1 MEDNDPK
8 PNEGPGNQRV
18 SATFITLFGVIML
31 AATCALLYG
40 LYVACP
46 TCEPPENAASV
57 APTTTTNTPQPSPS
71 QSPGVTTSPA
81 PVPEMKLIA
90 ISPNSGSVMG
100 GNLVRLEG
108 VGLNIVRE
116 VRFGGQLA
124 TTVGLPNPTLLT
136 VKPAAHIEG
145 QVDVVISDGQSRDNS
160 ANPAFYTYT
169 CPPPSGRSMI
179 WLMALVGAI
188 GAILH
193 VLRSFSWYVGNRDLV
208 WSWIPTYFILPFVG
222 ALTSIAFY
230 LIIRGGLMTSASES
244 NNVFGLMAIGTMV
257 GLFTQ
262 PALEKLKKISEGLL
276 TSPPT
281 GKDSKPDKLPLEVER
296 VAPPDGQENQPV
308 TILGNGFVKGKV
320 RVRFGDKVAKV
331 AKVEEQEITVTTPEN
346 PPGNVKVVVIQ
357 DGKSLEAPGG
367 FTYKNAG
374 PPTENKPEDNAGPIP
389 ENKPEDNDE

>member
-1 MEDNDPK
+1 MKMAALPGYPPFSEEKTMEDNDPK

-18 SATFITLFGVIML
+18 SAAFITLFGVIML

-46 TCEPPENAASV
+46 TCEPPETSTSV
-57 APTTTTNTPQPSPS
+57 GAAPTTPTTTPQPSPS
-71 QSPGVTTSPA
+71 QSPGVTTSPT

-90 ISPNSGSVMG
+90 VSPNSGSVMG

-108 VGLNIVRE
+108 VGLNNVKE

-136 VKPAAHIEG
+136 VKPASHIEG
-145 QVDVVISDGQSRDNS
+145 RVDVVISGGQSRDNS

-169 CPPPSGRSMI
+169 CLPPSGRNMI

-262 PALEKLKKISEGLL
+262 PALEKLKKISEGIL
-276 TSPPT
+276 TSAPP
-281 GKDSKPDKLPLEVER
+281 GKDSKPDKPPFEVER
-296 VAPPDGQENQPV
+296 VTPPDGQENQPV
-308 TILGNGFVKGKV
+308 TILGDGFVKGKV

-331 AKVEEQEITVTTPEN
+331 AKVEDQELTVTTPEN
-346 PPGNVKVVVIQ
+346 SPGNVKVVVIQ
-357 DGKSLEAPGG
+357 DGKSLEVPGG
-367 FTYKNAG
+367 FTYKA
-374 PPTENKPEDNAGPIP
+374 PEPAPQN
-389 ENKPEDNDE
+389 

>member
-1 MEDNDPK
+1 MADNDPK
-8 PNEGPGNQRV
+8 PNEGPGSQRV
-18 SATFITLFGVIML
+18 SAQFITLLGFIMI
-31 AATCALLYG
+31 AATSALLYG

-46 TCEPPENAASV
+46 TCEPPENAASA
-57 APTTTTNTPQPSPS
+57 APTSTTNTPQPSPS
-71 QSPGVTTSPA
+71 QSPGVITSPT
-81 PVPEMKLIA
+81 PVPELKLIA
-90 ISPNSGSVMG
+90 LSPNSGSIMG

-108 VGLNIVRE
+108 VGLNNVKE
-116 VRFGGQLA
+116 VRFGGQPA

-136 VKPAAHIEG
+136 VKPSAHIEG
-145 QVDVVISDGQSRDNS
+145 RVDVVISDGQGRDNS

-169 CPPPSGRSMI
+169 CPPQGGRKMI

-230 LIIRGGLMTSASES
+230 LIIRGGLMTAASES
-244 NNVFGLMAIGTMV
+244 DNVFGLLAIGTLV

-262 PALEKLKKISEGLL
+262 PALEKLKKISEGIL
-276 TSPPT
+276 TSAPT
-281 GKDSKPDKLPLEVER
+281 GKDSKPVEVER

-308 TILGNGFVKGKV
+308 TILGNGFVKGRV

-331 AKVEEQEITVTTPEN
+331 AKVEDQEITVTTPEN

-357 DGKSLEAPGG
+357 DSASLEVPGG
-367 FTYKNAG
+367 FTYKNTEPPPENKPDDNAG
-374 PPTENKPEDNAGPIP
+374 PPTENKQED
-389 ENKPEDNDE
+389 KDE